1 MPDPQRDVVAIDVEA
16 LRAARMKYR
25 RVVID
30 AERGRENPHAAYKLG
45 QFLDDALGPVWRAMD
60 DRAPDFPDGTDRPRP
75 RL

>member
-1 MPDPQRDVVAIDVEA
+1 MKDTVEVDVES

-30 AERGRENPHAAYKLG
+30 AERGRENLHAAYKLG
-45 QFLDDALGPVWRAMD
+45 QFLDDALGPIWRAMD
-60 DRAPDFPDGTDRPRP
+60 DRAPDFPDGSSGPRS